1 MAAADC
7 LTFNLHVAAKAWQA
21 AFPVVIQFVH
31 PCVEQFCFLGRL
43 IGTGK
48 LAFLS
53 QAVLLP
59 RNEDRPYES
68 LELKFTGAGGDTHFP
83 ITSHKYFTALLAE
96 AALLSGAD
104 PDAIGSFML
113 RRWDFVRD
121 ESVSHFRVRLVSVL
135 TEVEISC
142 RVGNRVKT
150 AADDELPFGIGSNPT
165 DRFAGKRKTPS
176 SAKAKAGAASS
187 SSKAAKT
194 CGVSKSKKSKLD
206 DDSDAGCN
214 SSIDSVH
221 SERSW
226 SSDTGDEQPI
236 DSDSD
241 AVDEPPKLPK
251 TEWNDTG
258 IKCWELC
265 GPKSKPTCEVC
276 SHVCKAGTIRFDY
289 RYKKSDSLRDQKRI
303 HPECV
308 LGLPKD
314 TRHHDMQ
321 LLLYWSKNS
330 ALSPAVRA
338 AAKAARDKFVAEAAS
353 S

>member
-1 MAAADC
+1 M
-7 LTFNLHVAAKAWQA
+7 
-21 AFPVVIQFVH
+21 
-31 PCVEQFCFLGRL
+31 
-43 IGTGK
+43 
-48 LAFLS
+48 
-53 QAVLLP
+53 
-59 RNEDRPYES
+59 
-68 LELKFTGAGGDTHFP
+68 
-83 ITSHKYFTALLAE
+83 
-96 AALLSGAD
+96 
-104 PDAIGSFML
+104 
-113 RRWDFVRD
+113 
-121 ESVSHFRVRLVSVL
+121 
-135 TEVEISC
+135 
-142 RVGNRVKT
+142 
-150 AADDELPFGIGSNPT
+150 
-165 DRFAGKRKTPS
+165 
-176 SAKAKAGAASS
+176 
-187 SSKAAKT
+187 
-194 CGVSKSKKSKLD
+194 SKSKKSKID

-265 GPKSKPTCEVC
+265 GPKSKATCEVC

-289 RYKKSDSLRDQKRI
+289 RYKKPNSLRDQKRL

-308 LGLPKD
+308 VGLPKD